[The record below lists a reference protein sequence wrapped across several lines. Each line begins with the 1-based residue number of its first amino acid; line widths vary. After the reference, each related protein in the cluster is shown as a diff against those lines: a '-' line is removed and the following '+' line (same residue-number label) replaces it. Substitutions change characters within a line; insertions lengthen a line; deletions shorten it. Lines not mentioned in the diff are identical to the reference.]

1 MEYAKKNSS
10 LTWFDYLW
18 CRALKS
24 FKGESYMS
32 LEHADMAYL
41 LKLNEFLDVEEFV
54 NDVHEREEESKA
66 KAAQA
71 ASKPRRSGRRG

>member
-32 LEHADMAYL
+32 LESADMAYL
-41 LKLNEFLDVEEFV
+41 LKLNEYLDIEEFV
-54 NDVHEREEESKA
+54 TDVNDREEQSKA
-66 KAAQA
+66 KAAQP
-71 ASKPRRSGRRG
+71 SRRRRG